1 MDMLMSMFCSTNN
14 HCQSDLRVE
23 LLDILRDLL
32 SAAEPKEIDRAL
44 RRCELLRRASRE

>member
-1 MDMLMSMFCSTNN
+1 MDRIMSMFCSTNN
-14 HCQSDLRVE
+14 HSQSDLRVE

-44 RRCELLRRASRE
+44 LMVRAAPSSVA